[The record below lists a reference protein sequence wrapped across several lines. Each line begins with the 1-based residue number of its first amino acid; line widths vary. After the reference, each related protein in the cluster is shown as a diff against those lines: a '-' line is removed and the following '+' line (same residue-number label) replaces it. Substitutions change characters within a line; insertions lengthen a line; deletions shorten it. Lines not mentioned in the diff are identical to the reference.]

1 MSKDIEKASNGE
13 MILVQQFEYVNSI
26 IERHRD
32 TAIRQVNNEA
42 LLTNWEVGQYI
53 SLQLKS
59 ATWGNKVVSELAEY
73 LKKQNPKRRGFGKRH
88 LYNMVKFY
96 DLYAS
101 DDFAAF
107 ANRIELPQIVQSGIA
122 QMKTVPQRQ
131 EIVQLPIA
139 QFESAEVAMPTVLG
153 LIPFTSHIEI
163 MNRCRSYEERVF
175 YMLYAAQQHLKTEE
189 LRRCIVNQTYLTLL
203 DKDKMMSP
211 RLLSQYPNSNYILK
225 DKAIIDFLNLP
236 ERHNEHHLHK
246 GLLEHMKDFIL
257 EMGKDFLFMESEY
270 GVQVGGSTKR
280 IDLLFYHR
288 ALQCLVAIE
297 LKAVGFEP
305 EFVGKMD
312 MYLEALD
319 RDIKRDNENPSIGII
334 LCPSADRSVVE
345 YTLSRSL
352 SPTMVAEYQ
361 RKLIPQEVMQRS
373 LEEYCAF
380 LQSGTA
386 MP

>member
-1 MSKDIEKASNGE
+1 MNRDVEQIATGSTE
-13 MILVQQFEYVNSI
+13 LVQQFEYVNSI
-26 IERHRD
+26 IERHRI

-42 LLTNWEVGQYI
+42 LRTNWEVGHYI
-53 SLQLKS
+53 SQQLKS
-59 ATWGNKVVSELAEY
+59 ATWGNKVVSELVDY
-73 LKKQNPKRRGFGKRH
+73 LKRQNPKRRGFGKRH

-96 DLYAS
+96 ELYS
-101 DDFAAF
+101 SEDFAALTTRM
-107 ANRIELPQIVQSGIA
+107 NLPQIVQSGIA
-122 QMKTVPQRQ
+122 QIEPPQHKQ

-139 QFESAEVAMPTVLG
+139 QFESVEVPMPAVLS

-189 LRRCIVNQTYLTLL
+189 LRRSIVNQTYLSLL

-211 RLLSQYPNSNYILK
+211 TLLNQYPNSEYMLK
-225 DKAIIDFLNLP
+225 DKAVLDFLNLP

-246 GLLEHMKDFIL
+246 GLLEHMKEFIL

-288 ALQCLVAIE
+288 ALQCLVAVE

-319 RDIKRDNENPSIGII
+319 RDIKRDNENPALASSCVLPQTGVWWNIRLVGH
-334 LCPSADRSVVE
+334 LVLPWLQNTSA
-345 YTLSRSL
+345 
-352 SPTMVAEYQ
+352 
-361 RKLIPQEVMQRS
+361 
-373 LEEYCAF
+373 
-380 LQSGTA
+380 G
-386 MP
+386 